1 LLSDT
6 WYTLF
11 EAILGF
17 VIGTIFGSLLG
28 LALWYSASWRGWSSR
43 SSSPST
49 ACRRSRWRR
58 SWCCGSAP
66 GWCPRSR
73 LSVSLT
79 AIVAL
84 IAAYQAAKD
93 ADVDLQSLLISMGAD
108 KHQVFF
114 KAVVPS
120 TLPSIIATF
129 RINIGF
135 GLVGAVVGEF
145 ISSQR
150 GLGHLIYTASSLYDL
165 NTVWVGLFTLM
176 IMGFVLYY
184 VIDII
189 ERTSLPWKQSNTTTH
204 QVQVDSIPV
213 GKHTET
219 SDVVAHAYRPRRL
232 RRYSPARRC
241 CCGAPALA
249 ENKKVTLSQAFQSM
263 LYLPLYVAID
273 EGFFTQQ
280 GLDLTKETAG
290 APTVAL
296 SAVISGSAQFSI
308 HGPGMDGDRGIQ
320 GRAGRHHRQCRQ
332 RRRGV
337 DRDHAGFQVQQ
348 HQGHQGPEG
357 RHRPDADHQHLAVH
371 QAAEG
376 KRHGRQDRRRHDPGR
391 DRLRARTVRRQAG
404 RMSP

>member
-1 LLSDT
+1 MPDAAPLQKRKTRRSRRRMNFDTTLGRALLQVAAVVAFFALWEIGVRLGWVSAFLVGSPAGIFSFAYKMIASGELLSDT

-28 LALWYSASWRGWSSR
+28 LALWYSVFVARLVEPFIVAINSV
-43 SSSPST
+43 PKI
-49 ACRRSRWRR
+49 AL
-58 SWCCGSAP
+58 AP
-66 GWCPRSR
+66 IVVLWFGTGLVSKVA

-176 IMGFVLYY
+176 ITGFVLYY

-189 ERTSLPWKQSNTTTH
+189 EQTSLPWKQSNATH
-204 QVQVDSIPV
+204 QVQV
-213 GKHTET
+213 
-219 SDVVAHAYRPRRL
+219 
-232 RRYSPARRC
+232 
-241 CCGAPALA
+241 
-249 ENKKVTLSQAFQSM
+249 
-263 LYLPLYVAID
+263 
-273 EGFFTQQ
+273 
-280 GLDLTKETAG
+280 
-290 APTVAL
+290 
-296 SAVISGSAQFSI
+296 
-308 HGPGMDGDRGIQ
+308 
-320 GRAGRHHRQCRQ
+320 
-332 RRRGV
+332 
-337 DRDHAGFQVQQ
+337 
-348 HQGHQGPEG
+348 
-357 RHRPDADHQHLAVH
+357 
-371 QAAEG
+371 
-376 KRHGRQDRRRHDPGR
+376 
-391 DRLRARTVRRQAG
+391 
-404 RMSP
+404 

>member
-1 LLSDT
+1 VTLTLPGTTPLPKRKRASRRRANFNTPLGRAALQAAAVIGFFALWEIGVRAGWISAFLVGSPFGIFAEGSKMLMSGDLLSDT

-17 VIGTIFGSLLG
+17 IIGTIFGSLLG
-28 LALWYSASWRGWSSR
+28 LALWYSAFVARLVEPFIVAINSV
-43 SSSPST
+43 PKI
-49 ACRRSRWRR
+49 AL
-58 SWCCGSAP
+58 AP
-66 GWCPRSR
+66 IVVLWFGTGLVSKVM

-189 ERTSLPWKQSNTTTH
+189 ERTSLPWKQSNTVH
-204 QVQVDSIPV
+204 QVQV
-213 GKHTET
+213 
-219 SDVVAHAYRPRRL
+219 
-232 RRYSPARRC
+232 
-241 CCGAPALA
+241 
-249 ENKKVTLSQAFQSM
+249 
-263 LYLPLYVAID
+263 
-273 EGFFTQQ
+273 
-280 GLDLTKETAG
+280 
-290 APTVAL
+290 
-296 SAVISGSAQFSI
+296 
-308 HGPGMDGDRGIQ
+308 
-320 GRAGRHHRQCRQ
+320 
-332 RRRGV
+332 
-337 DRDHAGFQVQQ
+337 
-348 HQGHQGPEG
+348 
-357 RHRPDADHQHLAVH
+357 
-371 QAAEG
+371 
-376 KRHGRQDRRRHDPGR
+376 
-391 DRLRARTVRRQAG
+391 
-404 RMSP
+404 

>member
-1 LLSDT
+1 MPGAASMQKRKTRRARRAGFDTALGRAALQALAVIGFFALWEIGVRVGWISAFLVGSPTGIFSFAYKMIASGELLSDT

-17 VIGTIFGSLLG
+17 IIGTIFGSLLG
-28 LALWYSASWRGWSSR
+28 LALWYSVFVARLVEPFIVAINSV
-43 SSSPST
+43 PKI
-49 ACRRSRWRR
+49 AL
-58 SWCCGSAP
+58 AP
-66 GWCPRSR
+66 IVVLWFGTGLVSKIA

-176 IMGFVLYY
+176 IMGFMLYY

-189 ERTSLPWKQSNTTTH
+189 ERASLPWKQSSTTH
-204 QVQVDSIPV
+204 QVQV
-213 GKHTET
+213 
-219 SDVVAHAYRPRRL
+219 
-232 RRYSPARRC
+232 
-241 CCGAPALA
+241 
-249 ENKKVTLSQAFQSM
+249 
-263 LYLPLYVAID
+263 
-273 EGFFTQQ
+273 
-280 GLDLTKETAG
+280 
-290 APTVAL
+290 
-296 SAVISGSAQFSI
+296 
-308 HGPGMDGDRGIQ
+308 
-320 GRAGRHHRQCRQ
+320 
-332 RRRGV
+332 
-337 DRDHAGFQVQQ
+337 
-348 HQGHQGPEG
+348 
-357 RHRPDADHQHLAVH
+357 
-371 QAAEG
+371 
-376 KRHGRQDRRRHDPGR
+376 
-391 DRLRARTVRRQAG
+391 
-404 RMSP
+404 

>member
-1 LLSDT
+1 VTLILPGAANLQKPKIRRRRRRAAFDTALGRAVLQAAAVIAFFALWELGVRAGWISAFLVGSPIGIFTVAFKMLASGDLLSDT

-17 VIGTIFGSLLG
+17 VIGTIIGSLLG
-28 LALWYSASWRGWSSR
+28 LALWYSVFVARLVEPFIVAINSV
-43 SSSPST
+43 PKI
-49 ACRRSRWRR
+49 AL
-58 SWCCGSAP
+58 AP
-66 GWCPRSR
+66 IVVLWFGTGLVSKVA

-93 ADVDLQSLLISMGAD
+93 ADTDLQSLLISMGAD

-189 ERTSLPWKQSNTTTH
+189 ERAILPWRQSNTTH
-204 QVQVDSIPV
+204 QVQV
-213 GKHTET
+213 
-219 SDVVAHAYRPRRL
+219 
-232 RRYSPARRC
+232 
-241 CCGAPALA
+241 
-249 ENKKVTLSQAFQSM
+249 
-263 LYLPLYVAID
+263 
-273 EGFFTQQ
+273 
-280 GLDLTKETAG
+280 
-290 APTVAL
+290 
-296 SAVISGSAQFSI
+296 
-308 HGPGMDGDRGIQ
+308 
-320 GRAGRHHRQCRQ
+320 
-332 RRRGV
+332 
-337 DRDHAGFQVQQ
+337 
-348 HQGHQGPEG
+348 
-357 RHRPDADHQHLAVH
+357 
-371 QAAEG
+371 
-376 KRHGRQDRRRHDPGR
+376 
-391 DRLRARTVRRQAG
+391 
-404 RMSP
+404 

>member
-1 LLSDT
+1 MPSAAPLQKRKTRRARRRASFDTALGRAALQAAAVIGFFALWEIGVRMGWISAFLVGSPLGIFALAYKMIVSGELFSDT

-17 VIGTIFGSLLG
+17 VIGTIVGSLMG
-28 LALWYSASWRGWSSR
+28 LALWYSVFVARLVEPFIVAINSV
-43 SSSPST
+43 PKI
-49 ACRRSRWRR
+49 AL
-58 SWCCGSAP
+58 AP
-66 GWCPRSR
+66 IVVLWFGTGLVSKVM

-184 VIDII
+184 VIDLV
-189 ERTSLPWKQSNTTTH
+189 ERTTLPWKQSNTTH
-204 QVQVDSIPV
+204 QVQV
-213 GKHTET
+213 
-219 SDVVAHAYRPRRL
+219 
-232 RRYSPARRC
+232 
-241 CCGAPALA
+241 
-249 ENKKVTLSQAFQSM
+249 
-263 LYLPLYVAID
+263 
-273 EGFFTQQ
+273 
-280 GLDLTKETAG
+280 
-290 APTVAL
+290 
-296 SAVISGSAQFSI
+296 
-308 HGPGMDGDRGIQ
+308 
-320 GRAGRHHRQCRQ
+320 
-332 RRRGV
+332 
-337 DRDHAGFQVQQ
+337 
-348 HQGHQGPEG
+348 
-357 RHRPDADHQHLAVH
+357 
-371 QAAEG
+371 
-376 KRHGRQDRRRHDPGR
+376 
-391 DRLRARTVRRQAG
+391 
-404 RMSP
+404 

>member
-1 LLSDT
+1 VTLTLPGTTPVPRRKSRAARRRAGFDTPLGRAALQALAVIGFFALWEIGVRMGWISAFLVGSPFGIFADGFKMIASGELLSDT

-17 VIGTIFGSLLG
+17 VIGTILGSLVG
-28 LALWYSASWRGWSSR
+28 LALWYSVFVARLVEPFIVAINSV
-43 SSSPST
+43 PKI
-49 ACRRSRWRR
+49 AL
-58 SWCCGSAP
+58 AP
-66 GWCPRSR
+66 IVVLWFGTGLVSKVM

-176 IMGFVLYY
+176 IMGFVLYF
-184 VIDII
+184 VIDLI
-189 ERTSLPWKQSNTTTH
+189 ERSSLPWKQSNASH
-204 QVQVDSIPV
+204 QVQV
-213 GKHTET
+213 
-219 SDVVAHAYRPRRL
+219 
-232 RRYSPARRC
+232 
-241 CCGAPALA
+241 
-249 ENKKVTLSQAFQSM
+249 
-263 LYLPLYVAID
+263 
-273 EGFFTQQ
+273 
-280 GLDLTKETAG
+280 
-290 APTVAL
+290 
-296 SAVISGSAQFSI
+296 
-308 HGPGMDGDRGIQ
+308 
-320 GRAGRHHRQCRQ
+320 
-332 RRRGV
+332 
-337 DRDHAGFQVQQ
+337 
-348 HQGHQGPEG
+348 
-357 RHRPDADHQHLAVH
+357 
-371 QAAEG
+371 
-376 KRHGRQDRRRHDPGR
+376 
-391 DRLRARTVRRQAG
+391 
-404 RMSP
+404 

>member
-1 LLSDT
+1 MPETTSLQKRKANRRRRAGFDTAFGRAMLQVAGVVAFFALWEIGVRMGWISAFLVGSPAGIFSFAYKMILSGELLSDT

-17 VIGTIFGSLLG
+17 IIGTIFGSLLG
-28 LALWYSASWRGWSSR
+28 LALWYSVFVARLVEPFIVAINSV
-43 SSSPST
+43 PKI
-49 ACRRSRWRR
+49 AL
-58 SWCCGSAP
+58 AP
-66 GWCPRSR
+66 IVVLWFGTGLVSKVA

-129 RINIGF
+129 RINVGF

-176 IMGFVLYY
+176 VMGFVLYY

-189 ERTSLPWKQSNTTTH
+189 ERVSLPWKQSSTTH
-204 QVQVDSIPV
+204 QVQV
-213 GKHTET
+213 
-219 SDVVAHAYRPRRL
+219 
-232 RRYSPARRC
+232 
-241 CCGAPALA
+241 
-249 ENKKVTLSQAFQSM
+249 
-263 LYLPLYVAID
+263 
-273 EGFFTQQ
+273 
-280 GLDLTKETAG
+280 
-290 APTVAL
+290 
-296 SAVISGSAQFSI
+296 
-308 HGPGMDGDRGIQ
+308 
-320 GRAGRHHRQCRQ
+320 
-332 RRRGV
+332 
-337 DRDHAGFQVQQ
+337 
-348 HQGHQGPEG
+348 
-357 RHRPDADHQHLAVH
+357 
-371 QAAEG
+371 
-376 KRHGRQDRRRHDPGR
+376 
-391 DRLRARTVRRQAG
+391 
-404 RMSP
+404 

>member
-1 LLSDT
+1 MPGAAPLQKRKTPRARRRATFDTTLGRAALQVAAVIGFFAAWETGVRAGWISAFLVGSPLGIFTLAFKMIASGELLSDT

-28 LALWYSASWRGWSSR
+28 LALWYSVFVARLVEPFIVAINSV
-43 SSSPST
+43 PKI
-49 ACRRSRWRR
+49 AL
-58 SWCCGSAP
+58 AP
-66 GWCPRSR
+66 IVVLWFGTGLVSKVA

-129 RINIGF
+129 RINVGF

-184 VIDII
+184 VIDMI
-189 ERTSLPWKQSNTTTH
+189 ERTSLPWKQSNTTH
-204 QVQVDSIPV
+204 QVQV
-213 GKHTET
+213 
-219 SDVVAHAYRPRRL
+219 
-232 RRYSPARRC
+232 
-241 CCGAPALA
+241 
-249 ENKKVTLSQAFQSM
+249 
-263 LYLPLYVAID
+263 
-273 EGFFTQQ
+273 
-280 GLDLTKETAG
+280 
-290 APTVAL
+290 
-296 SAVISGSAQFSI
+296 
-308 HGPGMDGDRGIQ
+308 
-320 GRAGRHHRQCRQ
+320 
-332 RRRGV
+332 
-337 DRDHAGFQVQQ
+337 
-348 HQGHQGPEG
+348 
-357 RHRPDADHQHLAVH
+357 
-371 QAAEG
+371 
-376 KRHGRQDRRRHDPGR
+376 
-391 DRLRARTVRRQAG
+391 
-404 RMSP
+404 

>member
-1 LLSDT
+1 MPGAAPLPKRKQRAARRRAGFDTTLGRTALQALAVIVFFSVWEIGVRMGWISAFLVGSPFGIFDDGFKMIVSGDLLSDT

-17 VIGTIFGSLLG
+17 VIGTILGSLLG
-28 LALWYSASWRGWSSR
+28 LALWYSVFVARLVEPFIVAINSV
-43 SSSPST
+43 PKI
-49 ACRRSRWRR
+49 AL
-58 SWCCGSAP
+58 AP
-66 GWCPRSR
+66 IVVLWFGTGLVSKVA

-93 ADVDLQSLLISMGAD
+93 ADVDLQSLLVSMGAD

-189 ERTSLPWKQSNTTTH
+189 ERTSLPWKQSNTTH
-204 QVQVDSIPV
+204 QVQV
-213 GKHTET
+213 
-219 SDVVAHAYRPRRL
+219 
-232 RRYSPARRC
+232 
-241 CCGAPALA
+241 
-249 ENKKVTLSQAFQSM
+249 
-263 LYLPLYVAID
+263 
-273 EGFFTQQ
+273 
-280 GLDLTKETAG
+280 
-290 APTVAL
+290 
-296 SAVISGSAQFSI
+296 
-308 HGPGMDGDRGIQ
+308 
-320 GRAGRHHRQCRQ
+320 
-332 RRRGV
+332 
-337 DRDHAGFQVQQ
+337 
-348 HQGHQGPEG
+348 
-357 RHRPDADHQHLAVH
+357 
-371 QAAEG
+371 
-376 KRHGRQDRRRHDPGR
+376 
-391 DRLRARTVRRQAG
+391 
-404 RMSP
+404 

>member
-1 LLSDT
+1 MPGATPLQRRKARRSRRRVSFDTPLGRAMLQVVAVVSFFALWEAGVRMGWISAFLVGSPTGIFSFGYKMILTGELLSDT

-28 LALWYSASWRGWSSR
+28 LALWYSVFVARLVEPFIVAINSV
-43 SSSPST
+43 PKI
-49 ACRRSRWRR
+49 AL
-58 SWCCGSAP
+58 AP
-66 GWCPRSR
+66 IVVLWFGTGLVSKVA

-129 RINIGF
+129 RINVGF

-189 ERTSLPWKQSNTTTH
+189 ERASLPWKQSTTTH
-204 QVQVDSIPV
+204 QVQV
-213 GKHTET
+213 
-219 SDVVAHAYRPRRL
+219 
-232 RRYSPARRC
+232 
-241 CCGAPALA
+241 
-249 ENKKVTLSQAFQSM
+249 
-263 LYLPLYVAID
+263 
-273 EGFFTQQ
+273 
-280 GLDLTKETAG
+280 
-290 APTVAL
+290 
-296 SAVISGSAQFSI
+296 
-308 HGPGMDGDRGIQ
+308 
-320 GRAGRHHRQCRQ
+320 
-332 RRRGV
+332 
-337 DRDHAGFQVQQ
+337 
-348 HQGHQGPEG
+348 
-357 RHRPDADHQHLAVH
+357 
-371 QAAEG
+371 
-376 KRHGRQDRRRHDPGR
+376 
-391 DRLRARTVRRQAG
+391 
-404 RMSP
+404 

>member
-1 LLSDT
+1 MTITVPSAASLQKRNPHRGRRRANWDSSLGRATLQAAAVIGFFGLWQTGVRMGWISAFLVGSPFGIFGMAFRMIASGELLSDT

-28 LALWYSASWRGWSSR
+28 LALWYSVFVARLVEPFIVAINSV
-43 SSSPST
+43 PKI
-49 ACRRSRWRR
+49 AL
-58 SWCCGSAP
+58 AP
-66 GWCPRSR
+66 IVVLWFGTGLVSKVA

-189 ERTSLPWKQSNTTTH
+189 ERTSLPWKQSNTAH
-204 QVQVDSIPV
+204 QVQV
-213 GKHTET
+213 
-219 SDVVAHAYRPRRL
+219 
-232 RRYSPARRC
+232 
-241 CCGAPALA
+241 
-249 ENKKVTLSQAFQSM
+249 
-263 LYLPLYVAID
+263 
-273 EGFFTQQ
+273 
-280 GLDLTKETAG
+280 
-290 APTVAL
+290 
-296 SAVISGSAQFSI
+296 
-308 HGPGMDGDRGIQ
+308 
-320 GRAGRHHRQCRQ
+320 
-332 RRRGV
+332 
-337 DRDHAGFQVQQ
+337 
-348 HQGHQGPEG
+348 
-357 RHRPDADHQHLAVH
+357 
-371 QAAEG
+371 
-376 KRHGRQDRRRHDPGR
+376 
-391 DRLRARTVRRQAG
+391 
-404 RMSP
+404 

>member
-1 LLSDT
+1 MPGAAPLQKRKARRARRGAGFDTTLGRAALQAAAVIGFFAVWEIGVRMGWISAFLVGSPLGVFSVAFKMIASGELLSDT

-28 LALWYSASWRGWSSR
+28 LALWYSVFVARLVEPFIVAINSV
-43 SSSPST
+43 PKI
-49 ACRRSRWRR
+49 AL
-58 SWCCGSAP
+58 AP
-66 GWCPRSR
+66 IVVLWFGTGLVSKVA

-189 ERTSLPWKQSNTTTH
+189 ERASLPWKQSNTTH
-204 QVQVDSIPV
+204 QVQV
-213 GKHTET
+213 
-219 SDVVAHAYRPRRL
+219 
-232 RRYSPARRC
+232 
-241 CCGAPALA
+241 
-249 ENKKVTLSQAFQSM
+249 
-263 LYLPLYVAID
+263 
-273 EGFFTQQ
+273 
-280 GLDLTKETAG
+280 
-290 APTVAL
+290 
-296 SAVISGSAQFSI
+296 
-308 HGPGMDGDRGIQ
+308 
-320 GRAGRHHRQCRQ
+320 
-332 RRRGV
+332 
-337 DRDHAGFQVQQ
+337 
-348 HQGHQGPEG
+348 
-357 RHRPDADHQHLAVH
+357 
-371 QAAEG
+371 
-376 KRHGRQDRRRHDPGR
+376 
-391 DRLRARTVRRQAG
+391 
-404 RMSP
+404 

>member
-1 LLSDT
+1 MPGAASIQKRKTRRARRRATFDTTLGRAVLQAAAVIGFFALWEMGVRMGWISAFLVGSPFGIFTVAFKMTATGELLSDT

-28 LALWYSASWRGWSSR
+28 LALWYSVFVARLVEPFIVAINSV
-43 SSSPST
+43 PKI
-49 ACRRSRWRR
+49 AL
-58 SWCCGSAP
+58 AP
-66 GWCPRSR
+66 IVVLWFGTGLVSKVA

-176 IMGFVLYY
+176 VMGFVLYY
-184 VIDII
+184 VIDMI
-189 ERTSLPWKQSNTTTH
+189 ERASLPWKQSSTTH
-204 QVQVDSIPV
+204 QVQV
-213 GKHTET
+213 
-219 SDVVAHAYRPRRL
+219 
-232 RRYSPARRC
+232 
-241 CCGAPALA
+241 
-249 ENKKVTLSQAFQSM
+249 
-263 LYLPLYVAID
+263 
-273 EGFFTQQ
+273 
-280 GLDLTKETAG
+280 
-290 APTVAL
+290 
-296 SAVISGSAQFSI
+296 
-308 HGPGMDGDRGIQ
+308 
-320 GRAGRHHRQCRQ
+320 
-332 RRRGV
+332 
-337 DRDHAGFQVQQ
+337 
-348 HQGHQGPEG
+348 
-357 RHRPDADHQHLAVH
+357 
-371 QAAEG
+371 
-376 KRHGRQDRRRHDPGR
+376 
-391 DRLRARTVRRQAG
+391 
-404 RMSP
+404 

>member
-1 LLSDT
+1 MPSATPLQKRKARRGRRRASFDTPLGRALLQVMGVVSFFALWEIGVRMGWISAFLVGSPTGIFSFAYKMILSGELLSDT

-17 VIGTIFGSLLG
+17 IIGTIFGSLLG
-28 LALWYSASWRGWSSR
+28 LALWYSVFVARLVEPFIVAINSV
-43 SSSPST
+43 PKI
-49 ACRRSRWRR
+49 AL
-58 SWCCGSAP
+58 AP
-66 GWCPRSR
+66 IVVLWFGTGLVSKVA

-189 ERTSLPWKQSNTTTH
+189 ERTSLPWKQSNTTH
-204 QVQVDSIPV
+204 QVQV
-213 GKHTET
+213 
-219 SDVVAHAYRPRRL
+219 
-232 RRYSPARRC
+232 
-241 CCGAPALA
+241 
-249 ENKKVTLSQAFQSM
+249 
-263 LYLPLYVAID
+263 
-273 EGFFTQQ
+273 
-280 GLDLTKETAG
+280 
-290 APTVAL
+290 
-296 SAVISGSAQFSI
+296 
-308 HGPGMDGDRGIQ
+308 
-320 GRAGRHHRQCRQ
+320 
-332 RRRGV
+332 
-337 DRDHAGFQVQQ
+337 
-348 HQGHQGPEG
+348 
-357 RHRPDADHQHLAVH
+357 
-371 QAAEG
+371 
-376 KRHGRQDRRRHDPGR
+376 
-391 DRLRARTVRRQAG
+391 
-404 RMSP
+404 

>member
-1 LLSDT
+1 MPGAASIQKRKTRRARRRATFDTTLGRAALQAAAVIGFFALWEMGVRMGWISAFLVGSPFGIFTVAFKMTATGELLSDT

-28 LALWYSASWRGWSSR
+28 LALWYSVFVARLVEPFIVAINSV
-43 SSSPST
+43 PKI
-49 ACRRSRWRR
+49 AL
-58 SWCCGSAP
+58 AP
-66 GWCPRSR
+66 IVVLWFGTGLVSKVA

-176 IMGFVLYY
+176 VMGFVLYY
-184 VIDII
+184 VIDMI
-189 ERTSLPWKQSNTTTH
+189 ERASLPWKQSSTTH
-204 QVQVDSIPV
+204 QVQV
-213 GKHTET
+213 
-219 SDVVAHAYRPRRL
+219 
-232 RRYSPARRC
+232 
-241 CCGAPALA
+241 
-249 ENKKVTLSQAFQSM
+249 
-263 LYLPLYVAID
+263 
-273 EGFFTQQ
+273 
-280 GLDLTKETAG
+280 
-290 APTVAL
+290 
-296 SAVISGSAQFSI
+296 
-308 HGPGMDGDRGIQ
+308 
-320 GRAGRHHRQCRQ
+320 
-332 RRRGV
+332 
-337 DRDHAGFQVQQ
+337 
-348 HQGHQGPEG
+348 
-357 RHRPDADHQHLAVH
+357 
-371 QAAEG
+371 
-376 KRHGRQDRRRHDPGR
+376 
-391 DRLRARTVRRQAG
+391 
-404 RMSP
+404 

>member
-1 LLSDT
+1 VTLTVPGTAPLPKRRPRAKRRAVVLDTTLGRTALQTLAVIAFFALWEFGVRMGWISAFLVGSPSGIFSEGYKMLVGGDLLSDT

-17 VIGTIFGSLLG
+17 VIGTILGSLLG
-28 LALWYSASWRGWSSR
+28 LALWYSVFVARLVEPFIVAINSV
-43 SSSPST
+43 PKI
-49 ACRRSRWRR
+49 AL
-58 SWCCGSAP
+58 AP
-66 GWCPRSR
+66 IVVLWFGTGLVSKVA

-129 RINIGF
+129 RINVGF

-189 ERTSLPWKQSNTTTH
+189 ERTSLPWKQAGVSH
-204 QVQVDSIPV
+204 QVQV
-213 GKHTET
+213 
-219 SDVVAHAYRPRRL
+219 
-232 RRYSPARRC
+232 
-241 CCGAPALA
+241 
-249 ENKKVTLSQAFQSM
+249 
-263 LYLPLYVAID
+263 
-273 EGFFTQQ
+273 
-280 GLDLTKETAG
+280 
-290 APTVAL
+290 
-296 SAVISGSAQFSI
+296 
-308 HGPGMDGDRGIQ
+308 
-320 GRAGRHHRQCRQ
+320 
-332 RRRGV
+332 
-337 DRDHAGFQVQQ
+337 
-348 HQGHQGPEG
+348 
-357 RHRPDADHQHLAVH
+357 
-371 QAAEG
+371 
-376 KRHGRQDRRRHDPGR
+376 
-391 DRLRARTVRRQAG
+391 
-404 RMSP
+404 